1 MPDLSFLPAVN
12 AGLNGA
18 ATVLLIVGRVLIAR
32 KNIAGHKLA
41 MISAFAMS
49 TLFLVTY
56 LVHYAWRAAV
66 KGGTHTRPDLEG
78 LGLTIYYLFLVSHI
92 LLATTVPIFA
102 IALIYLGMKRKDALH
117 RKVARF
123 GWPIWMYVSI
133 TGVLIYFILYQW
145 FPEAG

>member
-12 AGLNGA
+12 AALNGA
-18 ATVLLIVGRVLIAR
+18 ATLLLVVGRVMIAR
-32 KNIAGHKLA
+32 KNIAAHRAA

-49 TLFLVTY
+49 SLFLVTY

-78 LGLTIYYLFLVSHI
+78 VGLIIYYLFLVSHI

-102 IALIYLGMKRKDALH
+102 IVLIYLGMKRKDALH
-117 RKVARF
+117 RRVAKW
-123 GWPIWMYVSI
+123 GWPIWMYVSV

-145 FPEAG
+145 FPGNA